1 MPLLALPVA
10 QIQALLLVFSRVA
23 GIFTAAPVLGSERVP
38 IPIRAG
44 LAFLIALVLAP
55 VTPVGPE
62 AIPGE
67 TLAFAAVAAKE
78 MAAGMVIGFV
88 SNLVFLVIQMAGAVA
103 DLQAGFGFA
112 GMLDPTYGGKTSIIG
127 QFHNMLALLIFVSL
141 NGHHL
146 LIAGV
151 VDSFQALPLG
161 AVAIEPTI
169 TVGVVGLAS
178 KMFLIVVKIA
188 APVIFAV
195 LLADIA
201 MGMVARTVPQM
212 NLLVLGFPVKMS
224 LALVTVFVGLPL
236 FYAATA
242 SLCTTT
248 MREAISGVLA
258 AAR

>member
-1 MPLLALPVA
+1 MTLPLLPIA
-10 QIQALLLVFSRVA
+10 QIQALLLIFSRVA

-44 LAFLIALVLAP
+44 LAFLIAGVLVP
-55 VTPVGPE
+55 VTP
-62 AIPGE
+62 
-67 TLAFAAVAAKE
+67 LAAGIADGLLPFAGLAVKE
-78 MAAGMVIGFV
+78 MAVGMVIGFV
-88 SNLVFLVIQMAGAVA
+88 SNLVFLVIQMAGEFA

-112 GMLDPTYGGKTSIIG
+112 GMLDPVYGGKTSIIG
-127 QFHNMLALLIFVSL
+127 QFQNLLALLIFVGL

-151 VDSFQALPLG
+151 VDSFNALPLG
-161 AVAIEPTI
+161 AVTIAPTI
-169 TVGVVGLAS
+169 AS
-178 KMFLIVVKIA
+178 GFVEVASRLLLMVIKIG

-224 LALVTVFVGLPL
+224 LALVTVFLALPL

-242 SLCTTT
+242 TLCTTT
-248 MREAISGVLA
+248 MHHAVAGVLA
-258 AAR
+258 SAH